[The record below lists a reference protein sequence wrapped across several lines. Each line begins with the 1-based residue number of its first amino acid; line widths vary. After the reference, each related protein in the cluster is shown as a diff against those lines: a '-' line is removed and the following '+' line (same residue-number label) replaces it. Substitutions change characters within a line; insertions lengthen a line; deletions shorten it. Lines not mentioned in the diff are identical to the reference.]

1 MVPFPYLNLLVRVGV
16 TSARSLGGGTV
27 SVRSS
32 LRVFVIAL
40 FVVAFVASSLGLA
53 QGRTYTLR
61 ISMVIGTGDPLYEGY
76 VRFAEAVEAR
86 TNGGMQVD
94 VFPDAQLGGDED
106 VMEQALLG
114 VDVAFNTDAGR
125 LGVRIPEMGI
135 VLAPYAFDD
144 VDQAQAFLASDI
156 WQGWAERLENEH
168 GLTVLALNYYV
179 GARHFLT
186 KNPILSPDDL
196 RGLRIRTPGAPV
208 WQETIRA
215 LGATPVALP
224 WIETYPAFQQGV
236 IDGAEAQHPGSY
248 GLRLH
253 EIGNHISKTG
263 HILLMNGPVVGTTWF
278 RSLPAEYQQILR
290 EEAFAAGQWTS
301 AKVLEMEGDFEA
313 RMVSEGATVH
323 EVDVTPFRQAAQATY
338 GAVGL
343 TEVKSQLDAFFGR

>member
-1 MVPFPYLNLLVRVGV
+1 M
-16 TSARSLGGGTV
+16 
-27 SVRSS
+27 SVRLALRVLFVGLLASALALSS
-32 LRVFVIAL
+32 LAVAQERV
-40 FVVAFVASSLGLA
+40 
-53 QGRTYTLR
+53 YTLR
-61 ISMVIGTGDPLYEGY
+61 ISMVIGAGDPLFDGY

-86 TNGGMQVD
+86 TNGGMRVQ

-144 VDQAQAFLASDI
+144 VDQAQAFLASDT
-156 WQGWAERLENEH
+156 WNEWTERLENEH

-179 GARHFLT
+179 GARHFIT
-186 KNPILSPDDL
+186 KKPILEPADL

-236 IDGAEAQHPGSY
+236 VDGAEAQHPGTY

-278 RSLPAEYQQILR
+278 RSLPPEYQQILR

-301 AKVLEMEGDFEA
+301 AKVLEMEGEFEA
-313 RMVSEGATVH
+313 MMVAEGATVH
-323 EVDVTPFRQAAQATY
+323 EVDVAPFREAAQATY
-338 GAVGL
+338 AAVGL
-343 TEVKSQLDAFFGR
+343 TDVKALLDAFFGR

>member
-1 MVPFPYLNLLVRVGV
+1 MFRPSFP
-16 TSARSLGGGTV
+16 RSLLLFGAITLAFGLA
-27 SVRSS
+27 S
-32 LRVFVIAL
+32 L
-40 FVVAFVASSLGLA
+40 AFA

-61 ISMVIGTGDPLYEGY
+61 ISMVIGTSDPLYEGY

-156 WQGWAERLENEH
+156 WRGWTERLENEH

-186 KNPILSPDDL
+186 KKPILTPDDL

-224 WIETYPAFQQGV
+224 WIETYSAFAQGV
-236 IDGAEAQHPGSY
+236 VDGAEAQHPGSY

-253 EIGNHISKTG
+253 EIGDHISKTG
-263 HILLMNGPVVGTTWF
+263 HILLMNGPVVGTGWF

-301 AKVLEMEGDFEA
+301 AKVQEMESQFEA
-313 RMVSEGATVH
+313 TMVAEGATVH
-323 EVDVTPFRQAAQATY
+323 EVDAAPFRAAAQATY
-338 GAVGL
+338 AAVGL
-343 TEVKSQLDAFFGR
+343 SEVKAQLDDFFGR